1 MLNVL
6 DLASKKVNLKKV
18 ASTHGGE
25 WTGPC
30 PACGG
35 NDRFHVWPNTNGD
48 KGSYWC
54 RGCGKSGDNIQFLID
69 FEGMNFKEACEYLN
83 IHISDDRPINRPPA
97 EKTEFQPVTH
107 QNPAELWQ
115 EKAEKFVSWAQQCL
129 TENADVMKWLSARGI
144 SASAALAA
152 RLGWNPGENGNDIF
166 RPRTA
171 WGLPELKKENG
182 KPRMLWIP
190 QGLVIPY
197 IIDGMI
203 QRIRIRR
210 PEGEPRYYVVLGSSM
225 ATMILGIERHA
236 YVIVESELD
245 AISCAAA
252 TDLAGAVALGTLQG
266 KPDASAYAI
275 LKDAV
280 QILNALDYG
289 DTGGGKKA
297 AERAMTWWSE
307 NFNDRCDRWPVPKG
321 KDPGEAVQQGI
332 DLKSWIE
339 AGLVPALTLEQGSR
353 FSEPVD
359 SVGNPKANHPRSAA
373 TRDKVQS
380 SKLKETKECPPPAGV
395 AQSAGGGVNPPS
407 DYPELLKELYKLL
420 RDNPAVKI
428 INTPERFT
436 VLRNDR
442 YVGGRINELV
452 MKPGEVND
460 YLLSHPDE
468 EITWKN
474 LFKGTSPAP

>member
-252 TDLAGAVALGTLQG
+252 TDLAGAVALGTLEG
-266 KPDASAYAI
+266 KPDAAAYGI
-275 LKDAV
+275 LKGAL

-289 DTGGGKKA
+289 DKGGGKKA
-297 AERAMTWWSE
+297 AERAMVWWSE
-307 NFNDRCDRWPVPKG
+307 NFVDRCDRWPVPKG

-339 AGLVPALTLEQGSR
+339 AGLVPALTLSKGSKFNVQGSTLDKDVI
-353 FSEPVD
+353 PV
-359 SVGNPKANHPRSAA
+359 PHA
-373 TRDKVQS
+373 RDLTPAGIQ
-380 SKLKETKECPPPAGV
+380 EKECHCETSLASRGNLEP
-395 AQSAGGGVNPPS
+395 SADTSPLLLEL
-407 DYPELLKELYKLL
+407 YQLLKN
-420 RDNPAVKI
+420 NPAVKI
-428 INTPERFT
+428 INTPDRFT

-452 MKPGEVND
+452 IKPGEVND

-474 LFKGTSPAP
+474 LIKGTSPAP